1 MEPKIELGGN
11 QITGL
16 YIFLK
21 NREDELDLRCRSVLR
36 SLEQAVQSMFS
47 IEELEQMLE
56 EQEGQDRQ

>member
-1 MEPKIELGGN
+1 MEPNVELNSN

-21 NREDELDLRCRSVLR
+21 HREDELDIQCRSVLR
-36 SLEQAVQSMFS
+36 SLEHAVQGMFS

-56 EQEGQDRQ
+56 EQEGKDT